1 MDQVSRED
9 PGAPALETLESVRP
23 AFERQAALARA
34 ESERARVGLEAAV
47 AAEKFWTELV
57 GHLARNEQGSVLLHL
72 NRNREYL
79 QSLETGSV
87 QISEQL
93 DQLHNATLAKARE
106 TASRFGRLFPHAA
119 RSAGLLIDPSSR
131 HPKYTFRNGFIRL
144 ELDEKKLTAK
154 LATREGEE
162 IEYGLDL
169 ELIIAALNDE
179 HSRLFERD
187 FSPEPFLR
195 SLHKAY
201 TAVLRSDKLSDGT
214 EVPIRRVSNRLG
226 KNLSRFST
234 DEFNIDLARVV
245 QSGHTS
251 VEGRQLH
258 LNHTR
263 NTRQGMLLHGLEQGG
278 YVGFISFK
286 TEEHR

>member
-1 MDQVSRED
+1 MT
-9 PGAPALETLESVRP
+9 GACPEEPDRP
-23 AFERQAALARA
+23 ASGNLASVEPAFHQKAALARA
-34 ESERARVGLEAAV
+34 ETERARTALEAAEL
-47 AAEKFWTELV
+47 AETFWTALV
-57 GHLARNEQGSVLLHL
+57 AHLARNEQGSILLHL

-79 QSLETGSV
+79 QVLETDDS

-93 DQLHNATLAKARE
+93 DHLRNAALATARE
-106 TASRFGRLFPHAA
+106 TASKFGRLFPHAA
-119 RSAGLLIDPSSR
+119 RRAGLQIDPSSR

-154 LATREGEE
+154 LKSREGEE

-169 ELIIAALNDE
+169 ELIIAALQDE
-179 HSRLFERD
+179 HSRLFDRD
-187 FSPEPFLR
+187 LSPEPFLR

-201 TAVLRSDKLSDGT
+201 TAVLRSDKLSEGT

-234 DEFNIDLARVV
+234 DEFNVDLARVV

-251 VEGRQLH
+251 VDGRQLH

-286 TEEHR
+286 KEEHR

>member
-1 MDQVSRED
+1 MDQVSQED
-9 PGAPALETLESVRP
+9 PGTPALETLESVRP

-34 ESERARVGLEAAV
+34 ETERARAALEAANL
-47 AAEKFWTELV
+47 AESFWTELV
-57 GHLARNEQGSVLLHL
+57 GHLVRNELGSVLLHL
-72 NRNREYL
+72 NRSGEFL
-79 QSLETGSV
+79 QSLSTGDD
-87 QISEQL
+87 QTL
-93 DQLHNATLAKARE
+93 DQLHQLRNSATASARE
-106 TASRFGRLFPHAA
+106 TASKFGRLFPTTA
-119 RSAGLLIDPSSR
+119 RNAGLRIDPSSR
-131 HPKYTFRNGFIRL
+131 HPKYTFYNGFVRL
-144 ELDEKKLTAK
+144 ELDEKKLVAR
-154 LATREGEE
+154 LQSREGEE
-162 IEYGLDL
+162 VEYGLDL
-169 ELIIAALNDE
+169 ALIIAALKAE
-179 HSRLFERD
+179 ISRIFERD
-187 FSPEPFLR
+187 LNPEPFLR

-234 DEFNIDLARVV
+234 EEFNVDLARVV

>member
-1 MDQVSRED
+1 MDQVSQED
-9 PGAPALETLESVRP
+9 PGTPALDTLESVRP

-34 ESERARVGLEAAV
+34 ETERARAALEAANR
-47 AAEKFWTELV
+47 AESFWTELV
-57 GHLARNEQGSVLLHL
+57 GHVVRNELGSVLLHL
-72 NRNREYL
+72 NRSGEFL
-79 QSLETGSV
+79 QSLRTGDD
-87 QISEQL
+87 QTLEQL
-93 DQLHNATLAKARE
+93 DQLRNSAAASARG
-106 TASRFGRLFPHAA
+106 TASRFGRLFPASA
-119 RSAGLLIDPSSR
+119 RNAGLRIDPSSR
-131 HPKYTFRNGFIRL
+131 HPKYTFYNGFVRL
-144 ELDEKKLTAK
+144 ELDEKKLVAK
-154 LATREGEE
+154 LQSREGEQV
-162 IEYGLDL
+162 EYGLDL
-169 ELIIAALNDE
+169 DLIIAALKAE
-179 HSRLFERD
+179 ISRIFERD
-187 FSPEPFLR
+187 LNPESFLR

-234 DEFNIDLARVV
+234 DEFNVDLARVV

>member
-1 MDQVSRED
+1 MDED
-9 PGAPALETLESVRP
+9 LQEGPGTPALETLESVRP

-34 ESERARVGLEAAV
+34 ETARARVTLEAANL
-47 AAEKFWTELV
+47 AEVFWTQLV
-57 GHLARNEQGSVLLHL
+57 GHLGRNEQGSVLLHL
-72 NRNREYL
+72 NRSTEFL
-79 QSLETGSV
+79 KSLKSV
-87 QISEQL
+87 DGEILEQL
-93 DQLHNATLAKARE
+93 DQLRNSATASARE
-106 TASRFGRLFPHAA
+106 TATKFGRLFPNAA
-119 RSAGLLIDPSSR
+119 RDTGMRIDPSSR
-131 HPKYTFRNGFIRL
+131 HPKYTFYNGFIRV
-144 ELDEKKLTAK
+144 ELDEKKLVARVQS
-154 LATREGEE
+154 REGEE
-162 IEYGLDL
+162 LEYGLDL
-169 ELIIAALNDE
+169 EVIIAALKAE
-179 HSRLFERD
+179 TSRIFERELN
-187 FSPEPFLR
+187 PEPFLR
-195 SLHKAY
+195 SLHRAY

-226 KNLSRFST
+226 KNLSKFAT
-234 DEFNIDLARVV
+234 DEFNVDLARLV

>member
-93 DQLHNATLAKARE
+93 DQLHNAALEKARE

>member
-1 MDQVSRED
+1 VDQVSQED
-9 PGAPALETLESVRP
+9 PGTPALETLESVRP

-34 ESERARVGLEAAV
+34 ETERARAALEAANL
-47 AAEKFWTELV
+47 AESFWTELV
-57 GHLARNEQGSVLLHL
+57 GHLVRNELGSVLLHL
-72 NRNREYL
+72 NRSGEFL
-79 QSLETGSV
+79 QSLSTGDD
-87 QISEQL
+87 QTL
-93 DQLHNATLAKARE
+93 DQLHQLRNSATASARE
-106 TASRFGRLFPHAA
+106 TASKFGRLFPTTA
-119 RSAGLLIDPSSR
+119 RNAGLRIDPSSR
-131 HPKYTFRNGFIRL
+131 HPKYTFYNGFVRL
-144 ELDEKKLTAK
+144 ELDEKKLVAR
-154 LATREGEE
+154 LQSREGEE
-162 IEYGLDL
+162 VEYGLDL
-169 ELIIAALNDE
+169 ALIIAALKAE
-179 HSRLFERD
+179 ISRIFERD
-187 FSPEPFLR
+187 LNPEPFLR

-234 DEFNIDLARVV
+234 EEFNVDLARVV

>member
-1 MDQVSRED
+1 MDQVSQED
-9 PGAPALETLESVRP
+9 PGTPALETLESVRP

-34 ESERARVGLEAAV
+34 ETERARAALEAANL
-47 AAEKFWTELV
+47 AESFWTELV
-57 GHLARNEQGSVLLHL
+57 GHLVRNELGSVLLHL
-72 NRNREYL
+72 NRSGEFL
-79 QSLETGSV
+79 QSLSTGDD
-87 QISEQL
+87 QTLEQL
-93 DQLHNATLAKARE
+93 DQLRNSAAASARE
-106 TASRFGRLFPHAA
+106 TASKFGRLFPTTA
-119 RSAGLLIDPSSR
+119 RNAGLRIDPSSR
-131 HPKYTFRNGFIRL
+131 HPKYTFYNGFVRL
-144 ELDEKKLTAK
+144 ELDEKKLVAK
-154 LATREGEE
+154 LQSREGEE
-162 IEYGLDL
+162 VEYGLDL
-169 ELIIAALNDE
+169 ELIIAALKAE
-179 HSRLFERD
+179 ISRIFERD
-187 FSPEPFLR
+187 LNPEPFLR

-234 DEFNIDLARVV
+234 DEFNVDLARVV

-286 TEEHR
+286 AEEHR

>member
-1 MDQVSRED
+1 MDKAFPED
-9 PGAPALETLESVRP
+9 PGTPVPESLAPVEPT
-23 AFERQAALARA
+23 FERQAALAR
-34 ESERARVGLEAAV
+34 SETQRAHAALEAAER
-47 AAEKFWTELV
+47 AETFWTGLV
-57 GHLARNEQGSVLLHL
+57 GHLARNEPGSVLLHL
-72 NRNREYL
+72 NSNREYV
-79 QSLETGSV
+79 QCLETDNG
-87 QISEQL
+87 QIWEQL
-93 DQLHNATLAKARE
+93 DQLRNSAAASARE
-106 TASRFGRLFPHAA
+106 TASKFGRLFPTTA
-119 RSAGLLIDPSSR
+119 RNAGLRIDPSSR
-131 HPKYTFRNGFIRL
+131 HPKYTFYNGFVRL
-144 ELDEKKLTAK
+144 ELDEKKLVAK
-154 LATREGEE
+154 LQSREGEE
-162 IEYGLDL
+162 VEYGLDL
-169 ELIIAALNDE
+169 ELIIAALKSE
-179 HSRLFERD
+179 ISRIFERD
-187 FSPEPFLR
+187 LNPEPFLR
-195 SLHKAY
+195 SLHTAY

-234 DEFNIDLARVV
+234 DEFNVDLARVV